1 VTVGTVTRAYA
12 EAARRGLV
20 GGEVGR
26 GTYVRES
33 GTLPTNFHH
42 GAAIDAQRDQGDI
55 IADLRLNFVA
65 PIAGDANLNRIL
77 AQLAT
82 ERLDAFLEYQPPQGM
97 PEHRAAGAAWLKR
110 AGLEVDPARV
120 LVTAGAQHGMAVAL
134 AALLQ
139 PGDLLL
145 TEALTF
151 PGVRSVARL
160 LHLRLQGLAM
170 DQEGLLPD
178 AFESACR
185 QGSAKALYCMPSIQ
199 NPTGSVMSAGRRQ
212 AVAAIAERYGI
223 AVIEDDVYGFL
234 DEAAPPP
241 LASFAPTQGH
251 YVTNLS
257 KSIAPGLRLGYLAVP
272 TGRLEPFRAATQATL
287 WMATPLMAEIAARW
301 IKDGTAI
308 WYVEERR
315 REARARQLLARRM
328 LGNRDL
334 RAHPSALHGW
344 LRLPEPWRAEDFAAA
359 AVERGVPVTPIS
371 AFAVARTREQAVR
384 LALGAPR
391 DQAQLAR
398 ALGVVAEL
406 AAAEPQPYLAV
417 V

>member
-1 VTVGTVTRAYA
+1 M
-12 EAARRGLV
+12 
-20 GGEVGR
+20 
-26 GTYVRES
+26 
-33 GTLPTNFHH
+33 
-42 GAAIDAQRDQGDI
+42 
-55 IADLRLNFVA
+55 A
-65 PIAGDANLNRIL
+65 PIAGDDNLNRM
-77 AQLAT
+77 LAT
-82 ERLDAFLEYQPPQGM
+82 LAGEQLDALLQYQPPQGM
-97 PEHRAAGAAWLKR
+97 SEHRVAAAIWLKR
-110 AGLEVDPARV
+110 AGLAVDAGRI

-151 PGVRSVARL
+151 PGVRSIARL
-160 LHLRLQGLAM
+160 LQLRLQGLAM
-170 DQEGLLPD
+170 DAEGLLPD

-185 QGSAKALYCMPSIQ
+185 QGSAKAVYCIPSIQ
-199 NPTGSVMSAGRRQ
+199 NPTGSVMPAARRQ
-212 AVAAIAERYGI
+212 AIAEIAERHGVAI
-223 AVIEDDVYGFL
+223 IEDDVYGFL

-241 LASFAPTQGH
+241 LASYAPTQGY

-257 KSIAPGLRLGYLAVP
+257 KSIAPGLRVGYLAVP
-272 TGRLEPFRAATQATL
+272 PGRVEPFRSAIQATI
-287 WMATPLMAEIAARW
+287 WMATPLAAEIAARW
-301 IKDGTAI
+301 IRDGTGA
-308 WYVEERR
+308 WYVEQRR
-315 REARARQLLARRM
+315 KEAHERQLLARRL
-328 LGNRDL
+328 LGNRDY

-359 AVERGVPVTPIS
+359 AQERGVPVTPIS

-391 DQAQLAR
+391 EQAQLAK
-398 ALGVVAEL
+398 ALAVIGEL